1 MSADDARRRFDQAT
15 ARHLL
20 QPLPGGVEVR
30 ACTAEEWQREAD
42 AMWRDDPR
50 PDIDPAPLF
59 DEATR
64 AGLADL
70 DALLPA
76 PLEHRVLLHAG
87 GEVVGAYWGA
97 QEAYGRYYMVNTI
110 VRSDWRGRGVY
121 RALLDGIVAAVR
133 DSGFR
138 EMYSR
143 HRADNNQV
151 LIPKLRAGWT
161 IAAFEVAPRYGLMVH
176 LRRILVD
183 GYDRLFRY
191 RVDGAEADALRAAGV
206 RIP

>member
-1 MSADDARRRFDQAT
+1 MAAEDGRRRFAEAT
-15 ARHLL
+15 ARHLVG
-20 QPLPGGVEVR
+20 PLGAGVEVR
-30 ACTAEEWQREAD
+30 ACDAAAWREHAD
-42 AMWRDDPR
+42 AMWRDDER
-50 PDIDPAPLF
+50 PDVETAPLF
-59 DEATR
+59 DAETR
-64 AGLADL
+64 ARVDDL
-70 DALLPA
+70 DALVPA

-87 GEVVGAYWGA
+87 DEVVGTYWGV

-110 VRSDWRGRGVY
+110 VRRDWRGRGLY
-121 RALLDGIVAAVR
+121 RALLDRVVAAVR
-133 DSGFR
+133 DAGFR

-143 HRADNNQV
+143 HRADNNAV
-151 LIPKLRAGWT
+151 LVAKLKAGWS

-191 RVDGAEADALRAAGV
+191 RIDGAEADALRAAGV